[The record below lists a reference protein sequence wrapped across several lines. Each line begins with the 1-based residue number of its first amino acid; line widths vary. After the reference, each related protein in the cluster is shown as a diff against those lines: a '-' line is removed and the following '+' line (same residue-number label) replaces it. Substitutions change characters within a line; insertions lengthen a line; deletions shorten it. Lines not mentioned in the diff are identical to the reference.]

1 MALKLKGSVLKTVLI
16 WIGIGAHLVSW
27 GQIKKQFSVEKDEV
41 CNKVNL
47 SLKAKTGNCFI
58 RPSQSTDFLNIYSNQ
73 DLEQYSHSFSN
84 EIKGTTSVIKLALE
98 QESQRGVGK
107 KISYQVFGSD
117 DRPSE
122 KFWKVYLTESTPY
135 SLNLDYG
142 LGNANIDLSGLSVE
156 KLKINTG
163 SADVNITYGTGIEN
177 KVTMDTFFI
186 KVDMGTVTARHINLA
201 KSKVVVA
208 NVGFGNMYL
217 DFSDK
222 PTTSNH
228 IIGSVG
234 AGNLTIQLPSDEVP
248 VVVKIN
254 DSWLCSLNLSK
265 SLKKVGTNKFAN
277 ASYSKNAKNA
287 LNFDLDVSMGK
298 IIFKDAK

>member
-1 MALKLKGSVLKTVLI
+1 VALKLKGSVLKTVLI

>member
-1 MALKLKGSVLKTVLI
+1 MLKTVLI

>member
-1 MALKLKGSVLKTVLI
+1 MLKTVLF
-16 WIGIGAHLVSW
+16 WASIGAHLVSF
-27 GQIKKQFSVEKDEV
+27 GQIKKQFSVEKAES

-58 RPSQSTDFLNIYSNQ
+58 RPSQSSDFLNIYSNQ

-117 DRPSE
+117 DRQSE

-186 KVDMGTVTARHINLA
+186 KVDMGTVNAQHINLA
-201 KSKVVVA
+201 RSKVVVA

-234 AGNLTIQLPSDEVP
+234 AGNLTIQLPDDEVP

-254 DSWLCSLNLSK
+254 DSWLCS
-265 SLKKVGTNKFAN
+265 
-277 ASYSKNAKNA
+277 
-287 LNFDLDVSMGK
+287 FDSRRE
-298 IIFKDAK
+298 

>member
-1 MALKLKGSVLKTVLI
+1 M
-16 WIGIGAHLVSW
+16 
-27 GQIKKQFSVEKDEV
+27 
-41 CNKVNL
+41 
-47 SLKAKTGNCFI
+47 
-58 RPSQSTDFLNIYSNQ
+58 
-73 DLEQYSHSFSN
+73 
-84 EIKGTTSVIKLALE
+84 IKLALE

-186 KVDMGTVTARHINLA
+186 KVDMG
-201 KSKVVVA
+201 
-208 NVGFGNMYL
+208 NMYL

-234 AGNLTIQLPSDEVP
+234 AGNLTIQLPDDEVP

-265 SLKKVGTNKFAN
+265 SLKKVGNNKFAN

-298 IIFKDAK
+298 IIFKDSN

>member
-1 MALKLKGSVLKTVLI
+1 M
-16 WIGIGAHLVSW
+16 
-27 GQIKKQFSVEKDEV
+27 
-41 CNKVNL
+41 
-47 SLKAKTGNCFI
+47 
-58 RPSQSTDFLNIYSNQ
+58 
-73 DLEQYSHSFSN
+73 
-84 EIKGTTSVIKLALE
+84 IKLALE

-186 KVDMGTVTARHINLA
+186 KVDMGTVTAQHINLA

>member
-1 MALKLKGSVLKTVLI
+1 VLKTVLF
-16 WIGIGAHLVSW
+16 WASIGAHLVSF
-27 GQIKKQFSVEKDEV
+27 GQIKKQFSVEKAES

-58 RPSQSTDFLNIYSNQ
+58 RPSQSSDFLNIYSNQ

-117 DRPSE
+117 DRQSE

-186 KVDMGTVTARHINLA
+186 KVDMGTVNAQHINLA
-201 KSKVVVA
+201 RSKVVVA

-222 PTTSNH
+222 PTASNH

-234 AGNLTIQLPSDEVP
+234 AGNLVIQLPNDEVP
-248 VVVKIN
+248 ITLKIN

-265 SLKKVGTNKFAN
+265 SLKKVGTNRFAN
-277 ASYSKNAKNA
+277 ASYSKNSKNA
-287 LNFDLDVSMGK
+287 LTFDLDVSMGK
-298 IIFKDAK
+298 IIFKDPR

>member
-1 MALKLKGSVLKTVLI
+1 MLKTVLI

-27 GQIKKQFSVEKDEV
+27 GQIKKKFSVEKDEV

>member
-1 MALKLKGSVLKTVLI
+1 MLKTVLF
-16 WIGIGAHLVSW
+16 WASIGAHLVSF
-27 GQIKKQFSVEKDEV
+27 GQIKKQFSVEKAES

-58 RPSQSTDFLNIYSNQ
+58 RPSQSSDFLNIYSNQ

-107 KISYQVFGSD
+107 KISYQVFGSEVT
-117 DRPSE
+117 PTE
-122 KFWKVYLTESTPY
+122 KFWKVYLTENTPY
-135 SLNLDYG
+135 SLSLDYG

-163 SADVNITYGTGIEN
+163 SADVNITYSTGIEN

-186 KVDMGTVTARHINLA
+186 KVDMGTVNAQHINLA
-201 KSKVVVA
+201 RSKVVVA
-208 NVGFGNMYL
+208 YVGFGNMYL

-222 PTTSNH
+222 PTASNH

-234 AGNLTIQLPSDEVP
+234 AGNLVIQLPNDEVP
-248 VVVKIN
+248 ITLKIN

-265 SLKKVGTNKFAN
+265 SLKKVGTNRFAN
-277 ASYSKNAKNA
+277 ASYSKNSKNA
-287 LNFDLDVSMGK
+287 LTFDLDVSMGK
-298 IIFKDAK
+298 IIFKDPR